1 MDAPMTGTSR
11 LRREG
16 PGFPDEP
23 PARLRE
29 LFDEVFGARPA
40 ASDARAACDGAVDD
54 GSACAASAMPR
65 RFVAASAPG
74 RVEVAGNHVDH
85 QGGRVISAAIGERTW
100 GLAAENGLGRIRA
113 VMEGFGTDEVDL
125 SDPSWAA
132 PHPVEALTPGAMV
145 RGMAALFEARGG
157 TVRGFDIVT
166 CSDVPPGCGLSS
178 SAAFEVMLG
187 AALEGLFGPG
197 PFAAPATDAPAVD
210 APAGNAAAGE
220 VPLDAAAVALAAVE
234 CEQRYFG
241 KPCGAQ
247 DQLASACGGVVTI
260 DFAPKVPV
268 VEPVSLDAA
277 AEGYRIVLVDS
288 RQDHSLHQDEFAAI
302 PADMRMV
309 ANLLGV
315 PRLGDAPADALLAQL
330 QRVRTELGDR
340 RAMRALHYYDEVA
353 RVNAQR
359 AALAA
364 GDFGLFLREVRL
376 SGASSAQFLQNV
388 SLRDAGSETRQPA
401 MVIQS
406 LAAYLLGERG
416 AWRIHGG
423 GFGGSVLVFV
433 PSAEAD
439 GFMEAMDGLL
449 GYAACREVAL
459 GAPGVRA
466 RRLP

>member
-1 MDAPMTGTSR
+1 MGSATASGGAAKVAALRALFEDVLGAPVAGAQVAGAGSPYGAPTGN
-11 LRREG
+11 G
-16 PGFPDEP
+16 GAP
-23 PARLRE
+23 PAA
-29 LFDEVFGARPA
+29 G
-40 ASDARAACDGAVDD
+40 RA
-54 GSACAASAMPR
+54 
-65 RFVAASAPG
+65 FVLASAPG
-74 RVEVAGNHVDH
+74 RMEVAGNHVDH

-113 VMEGFGTDEVDL
+113 VMEGFGTVEVDL
-125 SDPSWAA
+125 ADPQWAQ
-132 PHPVEALTPGAMV
+132 PHPVEALTSAALV
-145 RGMAALFEARGG
+145 RGMAAAFAAGG
-157 TVRGFDIVT
+157 GAVRGFDLVT
-166 CSDVPPGCGLSS
+166 GSEVPPGCGLSS
-178 SAAFEVMLG
+178 SAAFEVMIG
-187 AALEGLFGPG
+187 ACLEGLFGPG
-197 PFAAPATDAPAVD
+197 PFAAPAAGGAASRALVAKGAGGVAGGGGEAVPIG
-210 APAGNAAAGE
+210 A
-220 VPLDAAAVALAAVE
+220 VAVALAAVE
-234 CEQRYFG
+234 CEQRFFG

-247 DQLASACGGVVTI
+247 DQLACACGGVVTI

-268 VEPVSLDAA
+268 VEPMALDAA
-277 AEGYRIVLVDS
+277 AEGYRIVLIDS

-315 PRLGDAPADALLAQL
+315 PRLGDAPVDTLLAQL

-388 SLRDAGSETRQPA
+388 SLREPGSEARQPA

-406 LAAYLLGERG
+406 LAAHLLGERG

-423 GFGGSVLVFV
+423 GFGGSVLAFV
-433 PSAEAD
+433 SCAEAD
-439 GFMEAMDGLL
+439 GFMGAMDGLL
-449 GYAACREVAL
+449 GYDACREVTL

-466 RRLP
+466 ERLP

>member
-1 MDAPMTGTSR
+1 MIPT
-11 LRREG
+11 
-16 PGFPDEP
+16 
-23 PARLRE
+23 
-29 LFDEVFGARPA
+29 FDEDTAAHEAHLDALFRESFGYGPPQT
-40 ASDARAACDGAVDD
+40 ASCDAEGADA
-54 GSACAASAMPR
+54 G
-65 RFVAASAPG
+65 FVLASAPG

-100 GLAAENGLGRIRA
+100 GLAAPNGTNLIRV
-113 VMEGFGTDEVDL
+113 VMEGFGTDEIDL
-125 SDPSWAA
+125 SDGRWAA
-132 PHPVEALTPGAMV
+132 PQAVEALTSGALV
-145 RGMAALFEARGG
+145 RGMAALFSEASGALA
-157 TVRGFDIVT
+157 GFDVAT

-178 SAAFEVMLG
+178 SAAFEVMMG
-187 AALEGLFGPG
+187 ACLQGLFGGGRIDPG
-197 PFAAPATDAPAVD
+197 A
-210 APAGNAAAGE
+210 
-220 VPLDAAAVALAAVE
+220 LALAATTV
-234 CEQRYFG
+234 EQRYFG

-260 DFAPKVPV
+260 DFAPTVPV
-268 VEPVSLDAA
+268 VEPLALDVA

-288 RQDHSLHQDEFAAI
+288 RQDHSLHQDEFATI

-309 ANLLGV
+309 ANLIGV
-315 PRLGDAPADALLAQL
+315 SRLGDAPVDALLGQL

-388 SLRDAGSETRQPA
+388 SLRDPGSETRQPA

-406 LAAYLLGERG
+406 LAAHLLGERG

-439 GFMEAMDGLL
+439 GFMAAMDDLL

-459 GAPGVRA
+459 GAPGVRV
-466 RRLP
+466 RHLP

>member
-1 MDAPMTGTSR
+1 MGVVRVIADEADAGRWAHLRGLFEEIFGAPREGTS
-11 LRREG
+11 
-16 PGFPDEP
+16 
-23 PARLRE
+23 
-29 LFDEVFGARPA
+29 
-40 ASDARAACDGAVDD
+40 
-54 GSACAASAMPR
+54 
-65 RFVAASAPG
+65 FVEASAPG

-132 PHPVEALTPGAMV
+132 PHPVEALSSAAMV

-157 TVRGFDIVT
+157 AVRGFDIVT

-197 PFAAPATDAPAVD
+197 PFAVSAVD
-210 APAGNAAAGE
+210 AGAPAGDSAASGDVA
-220 VPLDAAAVALAAVE
+220 LDAAAVALAAVE

-247 DQLASACGGVVTI
+247 DQLACACGGVVTI

-268 VEPVSLDAA
+268 VEPMTLDAA
-277 AEGYRIVLVDS
+277 AEGYRIVLIDS
-288 RQDHSLHQDEFAAI
+288 RQDHSLHQDESAAI

-315 PRLGDAPADALLAQL
+315 PRLGDAPVDTLLAQL

-388 SLRDAGSETRQPA
+388 SLREPGSEARQPA

-406 LAAYLLGERG
+406 LAAHLLGERG

-423 GFGGSVLVFV
+423 GFGGSVLAFV
-433 PSAEAD
+433 PCAEAD
-439 GFMEAMDGLL
+439 GFMGAMDGLL
-449 GYAACREVAL
+449 GYNACREVTL
-459 GAPGVRA
+459 GASGVRA
-466 RRLP
+466 ERLP

>member
-1 MDAPMTGTSR
+1 MGVVRAIADEADAGR
-11 LRREG
+11 WAHLRGLFEEIFGAPREG
-16 PGFPDEP
+16 
-23 PARLRE
+23 
-29 LFDEVFGARPA
+29 
-40 ASDARAACDGAVDD
+40 AS
-54 GSACAASAMPR
+54 
-65 RFVAASAPG
+65 FVEASAPG

-100 GLAAENGLGRIRA
+100 GLAAENGLGCIRA

-132 PHPVEALTPGAMV
+132 PHPVEALSSAAMV

-157 TVRGFDIVT
+157 AVRGFDIVT

-197 PFAAPATDAPAVD
+197 PFAAPATDAPA
-210 APAGNAAAGE
+210 GNAATGE
-220 VPLDAAAVALAAVE
+220 IPLDAAAVALAAVE

-268 VEPVSLDAA
+268 VEPVSLNAA

-315 PRLGDAPADALLAQL
+315 PRLGDAPVDTLLAQL

-359 AALAA
+359 VALAA

-406 LAAYLLGERG
+406 LAAHLLGERG

-433 PSAEAD
+433 PSAETA

-449 GYAACREVAL
+449 GYAACREVNL

>member
-1 MDAPMTGTSR
+1 MGVVRAIADEADAGRWAHLRGLFEEIFGAPREGTS
-11 LRREG
+11 
-16 PGFPDEP
+16 
-23 PARLRE
+23 
-29 LFDEVFGARPA
+29 
-40 ASDARAACDGAVDD
+40 
-54 GSACAASAMPR
+54 
-65 RFVAASAPG
+65 FVEASAPG

-132 PHPVEALTPGAMV
+132 PHPVEALSSAAMV

-157 TVRGFDIVT
+157 AVRGFDIVT

-197 PFAAPATDAPAVD
+197 PFAAPATDAPA
-210 APAGNAAAGE
+210 GNAATGE
-220 VPLDAAAVALAAVE
+220 IPLDAAAVALAAVE

-268 VEPVSLDAA
+268 VEPVSLNAA

-315 PRLGDAPADALLAQL
+315 PRLGDAPVDTLLAQL

-359 AALAA
+359 VALAA

-406 LAAYLLGERG
+406 LAAHLLGERG

-433 PSAEAD
+433 PSAETA

-449 GYAACREVAL
+449 GYAACREVNL

>member
-1 MDAPMTGTSR
+1 MSAVTSMPDKAPI
-11 LRREG
+11 
-16 PGFPDEP
+16 
-23 PARLRE
+23 ARLRG
-29 LFDEVFGARPA
+29 LFDEIFGLTSEEDCPA
-40 ASDARAACDGAVDD
+40 EE
-54 GSACAASAMPR
+54 R
-65 RFVAASAPG
+65 RFVLASAPG
-74 RVEVAGNHVDH
+74 RMEVAGNHVDH

-100 GLAAENGLGRIRA
+100 GLAAVNGLSCIRA

-132 PHPVEALTPGAMV
+132 PHPVEALSSGALV
-145 RGMAALFEARGG
+145 RGMAAAFEAGGG

-166 CSDVPPGCGLSS
+166 CSDVPPGRGLSS

-197 PFAAPATDAPAVD
+197 PFAGDSKGPTGSSDAGAGAPEAAEAEPV
-210 APAGNAAAGE
+210 AGEQPVAGE
-220 VPLDAAAVALAAVE
+220 VGEPVSLDPVAVALAAVA

-260 DFAPKVPV
+260 DFAPAVPQVSPV
-268 VEPVSLDAA
+268 VLDAA

-288 RQDHSLHQDEFAAI
+288 HQDHSLHQDEFAAI

-315 PRLGDAPADALLAQL
+315 PRLGDAPVEALLERL
-330 QRVRTELGDR
+330 QQVRTELGDR

-353 RVNAQR
+353 RVEAQC
-359 AALAA
+359 AALAD
-364 GDFGLFLREVRL
+364 GDFALFLKDVRL

-388 SLRDAGSETRQPA
+388 SLRDPGSEARQPA

-406 LAAYLLGERG
+406 LAAHLLGERG

-423 GFGGSVLVFV
+423 GFGGAVLAFV
-433 PSAEAD
+433 PADEAD
-439 GFMEAMDGLL
+439 GFIAAMDAML
-449 GYAACREVAL
+449 GYRACREVAIG
-459 GAPGVRA
+459 GAGARA